1 MGIEEHELPFQN
13 YSDLSSD
20 LSQLGE
26 LMPIILPHFIELALS
41 TVAAG
46 YPVSGFTGEWVAYK
60 GVFNWRH
67 SIMTAS
73 SLCVP
78 HAMVDEAKTQER
90 DLFSRFIQ

>member
-1 MGIEEHELPFQN
+1 MTQILA
-13 YSDLSSD
+13 LT

-26 LMPIILPHFIELALS
+26 PILIILPHFIELVFS

-46 YPVSGFTGEWVAYK
+46 YPVSGFTGEWVAYE

-67 SIMTAS
+67 SVMTAS